1 MKKINIYKILL
12 VLLIVLPLFT
22 VVGCG
27 DKPDPQKDPEYNV
40 EYINNNLK
48 AEGFT
53 SYFYQKTIKSGE
65 MLLVEK
71 NINVSK
77 KDDKYLVKTEETKIN
92 SLDSSSKYSTEETE
106 ELVEIAS
113 DPILLTLT
121 EDDFET
127 VTVSSTSLEGKVKEG
142 KNVLGYVVSELNIK
156 ISLNSNGVT
165 QIELTYVDQSLT
177 VKVVVKYNY

>member
-12 VLLIVLPLFT
+12 VLLLVLPLFT

-77 KDDKYLVKTEETKIN
+77 KDDKYLVKTEET
-92 SLDSSSKYSTEETE
+92 E

-127 VTVSSTSLEGKVKEG
+127 VTVTSTSLEGKVKEG